1 MNSQHGDT
9 FNQNIAIG
17 KQSTVEKRK
26 RLKRLRQPS
35 KLQVG
40 NSEKLDALSDQVSRR
55 RRKET
60 MQACNVIHGGESE
73 NTEPTLDGMW
83 HTLVNESTQTQL
95 TRYVGKSKKV
105 VSKVI
110 SPVVQEA
117 VAIFEKSEENVT
129 RSLKV
134 LYSKGLL
141 SKEKYKAVRLSLSM
155 SSNPKKRGRLSYRVF
170 EHATIPKILT
180 YDKLTKYIA
189 SVNVGNIKDLSDLCQ
204 DDDDGDVINGAYR
217 ELDDFLPILAELY
230 IELDQL
236 MQNDSYLMKFGTDQ
250 YKFLVAL
257 GADGA
262 PFGKH
267 DEATAW
273 LVSFINS
280 GDRITSQNENF
291 LLAGA
296 NCVEDH
302 LCMKVYAR
310 KLVSDIKVI
319 ESKEYFVKGFKVT
332 FSFEMLPADMKWL
345 ATYSG
350 ELPNSACYFSSFANV
365 SSNDKHVV
373 NGSLGPGS
381 ENTWQPWVYEERL
394 KVVQAVDEMKEGL
407 SKKKLSVA
415 TVRKKT
421 LEFIKGQGSRQEFE
435 PLIGPLVDKAYAEPL
450 HNSNNAWQ
458 FLHLKLLEVAIAKS
472 EIPTSCVNPSV
483 LPIHSPIRKYLDVL
497 KDDVKATRLRKKLLT
512 WFKSGRAK
520 KFDYRFTGRDS
531 RLLAHNFMSLINAL
545 TSLDDS
551 DQIKLKLATIAF
563 CCLKLRDAV
572 SIFSRVIVDKEVL
585 IEMKSCCSQF
595 FNAVSLL
602 LLNVTPTVWTVGYAI
617 PYHSDLLFQKYGIG
631 LGINSMQGREAKHVC
646 LQQYA
651 RHSSVSRR
659 WHNVLKHDYIS
670 SVFLRKQDPFHFAYH
685 KTRSSYIPK
694 RISSSGFCYCGYEKD
709 ETVSKCVYCSSSMY
723 KAVEVTASQ
732 GKISRAI
739 SKLFSF

>member
-1 MNSQHGDT
+1 MNSDQHGDT
-9 FNQNIAIG
+9 FNQNIAVG

-26 RLKRLRQPS
+26 RLKTLRQPS

-40 NSEKLDALSDQVSRR
+40 NSEKLDSLSDQVSRR

-60 MQACNVIHGGESE
+60 MQACNVIHGGKSE

-155 SSNPKKRGRLSYRVF
+155 SSNPKKKGRLSYRIF
-170 EHATIPKILT
+170 ENATIPKILT

-189 SVNVGNIKDLSDLCQ
+189 SVNVGNIKGLSDLCQ

-217 ELDDFLPILAELY
+217 ELDDF
-230 IELDQL
+230 
-236 MQNDSYLMKFGTDQ
+236 
-250 YKFLVAL
+250 
-257 GADGA
+257 
-262 PFGKH
+262 
-267 DEATAW
+267 
-273 LVSFINS
+273 
-280 GDRITSQNENF
+280 
-291 LLAGA
+291 
-296 NCVEDH
+296 
-302 LCMKVYAR
+302 
-310 KLVSDIKVI
+310 

-381 ENTWQPWVYEERL
+381 ENTWHPWVYEERL

-421 LEFIKGQGSRQEFE
+421 LEFIKEQGSRQEFE
-435 PLIGPLVDKAYAEPL
+435 PLIGRLVDKAYAEPL

-458 FLHLKLLEVAIAKS
+458 FLHLKLLEVAFAKS
-472 EIPTSCVNPSV
+472 EIPASCVNPSV

-551 DQIKLKLATIAF
+551 DQIRLKLATIAF

-572 SIFSRVIVDKEVL
+572 SMFSRVIVDKEVL
-585 IEMKSCCSQF
+585 IEMKSCCLQF

-670 SVFLRKQDPFHFAYH
+670 SVFLRKQDPSHFAYH

-694 RISSSGFCYCGYEKD
+694 
-709 ETVSKCVYCSSSMY
+709 
-723 KAVEVTASQ
+723 
-732 GKISRAI
+732 
-739 SKLFSF
+739 